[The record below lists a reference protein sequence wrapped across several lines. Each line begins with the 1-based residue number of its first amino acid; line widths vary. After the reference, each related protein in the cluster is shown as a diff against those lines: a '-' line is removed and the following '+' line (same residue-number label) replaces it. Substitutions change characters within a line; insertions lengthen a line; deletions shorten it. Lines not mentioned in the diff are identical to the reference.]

1 MYYLRNVLALTN
13 SPYPCVSECGR
24 KELFISVT
32 NLSAAQSA
40 RTASARAFVHSLNI
54 LIKYARMYG
63 YDHKRTEAQF
73 ETTWN
78 ELQQGLPVTDAGFLL
93 GVSDNKLLLDGI
105 PLEAGNA
112 ERSFATLLT
121 TAGLASLHFSKDVTV
136 EDFTRLVRAFTIAG
150 SKATDVAKQIK
161 EALGAGKQNSTIKIN
176 EVKFVAADPL
186 TGDVSIAAQIA
197 AQTLGPEFKQ
207 WLNDP
212 QKLLQLIAAAEG
224 ASSSG
229 GQGAAPGVPMV
240 PLGSVP
246 NFGGPGGTGA
256 GSGTGASGGGGT
268 GGGFG
273 GSFGFGGGGGTG
285 SGTGSG
291 GPGGSGS
298 GTGAAAGPA
307 PAWTG
312 VVPLQEQEV
321 IQAIRLLTRFG
332 QVQHD
337 PAVKEEDLQ
346 KDINDAAPNTR
357 LSLQQLLGSLAARA
371 TQDTDDTPLLMKAAE
386 HMAIRFALERYQRG
400 EVKVNA
406 VHQMMEHMSRQMDSL
421 RQILR
426 MQEEKMSKAGIL
438 VESHADILDRMF
450 WAEVPE
456 SGKKSVLMS
465 HEAPCVPPR
474 NVRQFVEQ
482 LLERDDTQSASEI
495 LNNYSSCLSAKD
507 TDPRRKAAIGLSQLA
522 DLYARLGGQ
531 PMAQAVRKVSEQ
543 IITEKDAELQSLMS
557 AAFVRLSQEAS
568 AAKNYAA
575 LNEVCAGMEMVSVQR
590 PVLMSDLRPRVGV
603 ENRLPEFI
611 EEALRS
617 DQIPPDLLSVLRRTC
632 QSGAEHMADRFFRC
646 MRRDECDRMIELVK
660 SLGSAILTQLREI
673 LRTGQS
679 RQASSVVGLVSRLDV
694 GTLLELLPARL
705 PEWNRFYHDV
715 AVRQI
720 AYGAAPDRGRT
731 LLELSE
737 VLDPLVLPEALDE
750 IGMSGDIT
758 AAGPLIA
765 MARPGEAASRS
776 PFVQLK
782 AIESLGRLKDV
793 ESVNTLREILEAK
806 KTFGH
811 IHHKE
816 LRIAA
821 AQALS
826 KIDPRYSS
834 QVMSDSGFEPAELAI
849 APLDAAPACPWVRQ
863 RRYERMVLAK
873 TVSATIGSSWGKS
886 KIMIRE
892 LSLGGGMG
900 TKEDNLRI
908 GSEADLEIS
917 VGMRSK
923 IRAHVLLRRAR
934 VNEVGFEI
942 VNTDLESRYR
952 LRRLLV
958 DALNHAP
965 QNKGQEWGGE
975 RKV

>member
-1 MYYLRNVLALTN
+1 
-13 SPYPCVSECGR
+13 
-24 KELFISVT
+24 
-32 NLSAAQSA
+32 
-40 RTASARAFVHSLNI
+40 
-54 LIKYARMYG
+54 MYG
-63 YDHKRTEAQF
+63 YDHKRTESQF

-78 ELQQGLPVTDAGFLL
+78 ELENALPSGGFLL
-93 GVSDNKLLLDGI
+93 GVTDNKLLLDGI
-105 PLEAGNA
+105 PLETGQA
-112 ERSFATLLT
+112 EKSFATLLN
-121 TAGLASLHFSKDVTV
+121 TAGLASLHFSKEVTE
-136 EDFTRLVRAFTIAG
+136 EDFVRLVRAFTVAG

-161 EALGAGKQNSTIKIN
+161 EALGGSKQGSIKIN

-224 ASSSG
+224 ASSGGGKSG
-229 GQGAAPGVPMV
+229 DGAPMV

-246 NFGGPGGTGA
+246 NMPLEK
-256 GSGTGASGGGGT
+256 GSGGVA
-268 GGGFG
+268 
-273 GSFGFGGGGGTG
+273 GGGGGTG
-285 SGTGSG
+285 SGVG
-291 GPGGSGS
+291 GGAGGS
-298 GTGAAAGPA
+298 GTGGGNVGSFVGGVAGRGTGVATGTGVA
-307 PAWTG
+307 PAFAG
-312 VVPLQEQEV
+312 QMVPLQEREV

-337 PAVKEEDLQ
+337 PTVKEEELQ
-346 KDINDAAPNTR
+346 KEISETDPNTR
-357 LSLQQLLGSLAARA
+357 VNLQQLLGSLATRA
-371 TQDTDDTPLLMKAAE
+371 TSADEEDTPLLMKAAE
-386 HMAIRFALERYQRG
+386 HMAIRFALERYQKG

-421 RQILR
+421 RQILKI
-426 MQEEKMSKAGIL
+426 QEDKMGKAGIL

-456 SGKKSVLMS
+456 AGKKSVLLS

-474 NVRQFVEQ
+474 NLRQFVES
-482 LLERDDTQSASEI
+482 LLERDDKQLASDI
-495 LNNYSSCLSAKD
+495 LNNYSGCLSAKD
-507 TDPRRKAAIGLSQLA
+507 LEPRRRTAIGLSQIA

-531 PMAQAVRKVSEQ
+531 PMAQAVRKLSEQ
-543 IITEKDAELQSLMS
+543 IIAEKDAEMQSLLS
-557 AAFVRLSQEAS
+557 AAFVRLSQESS

-575 LNEVCAGMEMVSVQR
+575 INEVCAGMELISVER
-590 PVLMSDLRPRVGV
+590 PVLMGDLRPRVGV

-611 EEALRS
+611 EEAIRVDS
-617 DQIPPDLLSVLRRTC
+617 VPEDLLSVLRRTS
-632 QSGAEHMADRFFRC
+632 QAGAEHLADRFFRC
-646 MRRDECDRMIELVK
+646 MRRDECDQMIELVK
-660 SLGSAILTQLREI
+660 QLGSPTLLQLREI
-673 LRTGQS
+673 LRTGQP
-679 RQASSVVGLVSRLDV
+679 RQASGGVGLISRLDV
-694 GTLLELLPARL
+694 GTLLELLPVRL
-705 PEWNRFYHDV
+705 PEWNRFYHDIV
-715 AVRQI
+715 VRQI

-731 LLELSE
+731 LLELAE
-737 VLDPLVLPEALDE
+737 VLDPVVLPQAVDE
-750 IGMSGDIT
+750 IGMSGDMT
-758 AAGPLIA
+758 AVPPLIA
-765 MARPGEAASRS
+765 MARPGDAASRS

-782 AIESLGRLKDV
+782 AIESLGRLKDPEAV
-793 ESVNTLREILEAK
+793 ATLREILEAK
-806 KTFGH
+806 KTFGWVYH
-811 IHHKE
+811 RE

-826 KIDPRYSS
+826 KTDPRYSA
-834 QVMSDSGFEPAELAI
+834 QVMSDSGLEPADLAV
-849 APLDAAPACPWVRQ
+849 APLDMAPACPWVRQ
-863 RRYERMVLAK
+863 RRYERMILAK
-873 TVSATIGSSWGKS
+873 TVAGTIGSSWGKS

-958 DALNHAP
+958 EALNSAP
-965 QNKGQEWGGE
+965 QNKGHEWGGD
-975 RKV
+975 RKI